1 MTKLE
6 WNARKQQVE
15 QILRT
20 TPGLTND
27 EIGKKLGMSER
38 SVRRYKAKINETTT
52 NDSSDETLRSVR
64 LKRQCDELRGRVTS
78 LERAL
83 EEKDAALHQYADIA
97 EAPRTSPIIATK
109 TTKRE
114 VVPVIVASDWHIEET
129 VTAAITNG
137 LNEYN
142 LKIAEGSIK
151 QFFSNAVYLVKRAM
165 ADSIVHTIVLAVL
178 GDIINGVLRSEDLEN
193 NQASSIDALSMA
205 RSFLYSGIK
214 LLEKETGCKIRVI
227 CCVGNHGRLTEKIHY
242 SNQVHNSLEYL
253 IYKTLERDFRD
264 HKNVDFIVSEAPYVI
279 QSIFGV
285 RVRFQHGHVFRY
297 NGGISGISV
306 PILRKVAQLNT
317 IEHADLDVIGHFHTA
332 TVLSNVIING
342 SLVGTNGFSMALGLP
357 HERPQQM
364 FFLIDSKY
372 GKSMITPVFIDR
384 EVSKPV
390 VPSI

>member
-1 MTKLE
+1 MTDREREEKTQRVAAIIDA
-6 WNARKQQVE
+6 NPGITNVE
-15 QILRT
+15 VGRR
-20 TPGLTND
+20 
-27 EIGKKLGMSER
+27 LGMSER
-38 SVRRYKAKINETTT
+38 SVRRYKAVMNQCHDASEQA
-52 NDSSDETLRSVR
+52 LRTVR
-64 LKRQCDELRGRVTS
+64 LKRQCDELRSKVS
-78 LERAL
+78 VLEKAL
-83 EEKDAALHQYADIA
+83 EAKDDASRQYADIA
-97 EAPRTSPIIATK
+97 GCPKIIDIEPSTGP
-109 TTKRE
+109 KRE

-142 LKIAEGSIK
+142 LKIAEESIK
-151 QFFSNAVYLVKRAM
+151 QFFSNAVYLVNRAKT
-165 ADSIVHTIVLAVL
+165 DSTVKTVVLAVL
-178 GDIINGVLRSEDLEN
+178 GDIINGVLRNEDLEN
-193 NQASSIDALSMA
+193 NQTSSIDALSIA
-205 RSFLYSGIK
+205 RSYLYSGIK
-214 LLEKETGCKIRVI
+214 KLSKETGCRICVI

-264 HKNVDFIVSEAPYVI
+264 NENVDFVVSEAPYVI

-285 RVRFQHGHVFRY
+285 RVRFQHGHTFRY
-297 NGGISGISV
+297 NGGISGLSV

-342 SLVGTNGFSMALGLP
+342 SLVGTNGFSMSLGLP

-384 EVSKPV
+384 KVERPTIKQ
-390 VPSI
+390 I

>member
-1 MTKLE
+1 MTNNE
-6 WNARKQQVE
+6 WEQRKQQVAA
-15 QILRT
+15 IFKAN
-20 TPGLTND
+20 PGITNV
-27 EIGKKLGMSER
+27 EVGRRLNMSER
-38 SVRRYKAKINETTT
+38 SVRRYKAALSAQVDTSEQTIRN
-52 NDSSDETLRSVR
+52 VR
-64 LKRQCDELRGRVTS
+64 LKRQCEELRTKVNV
-78 LERAL
+78 LEKAL
-83 EEKDAALHQYADIA
+83 EAKDDAIKQYADIA
-97 EAPRTSPIIATK
+97 DSPKAIDIEIPRTA
-109 TTKRE
+109 KRE

-142 LKIAEGSIK
+142 LQIAEASIK
-151 QFFSNAVYLVKRAM
+151 QFFTNAVYLVNRAK
-165 ADSIVHTIVLAVL
+165 ADSTVRTVVLAVL
-178 GDIINGVLRSEDLEN
+178 GDIINGVLRNEDLEN
-193 NQASSIDALSMA
+193 NQTSSIDALTMA

-214 LLEKETGCKIRVI
+214 MLENKTGCRICVI

-242 SNQVHNSLEYL
+242 ANQVHNSLEYL

-264 HKNVDFIVSEAPYVI
+264 HKNVDFVVSEAPYVI

-285 RVRFQHGHVFRY
+285 RVRFQHGHTFRY

-342 SLVGTNGFSMALGLP
+342 SLVGTNGFSMSLGLP

-372 GKSMITPVFIDR
+372 GKSMITPIFIDR
-384 EVSKPV
+384 KVERPTIKK
-390 VPSI
+390 I